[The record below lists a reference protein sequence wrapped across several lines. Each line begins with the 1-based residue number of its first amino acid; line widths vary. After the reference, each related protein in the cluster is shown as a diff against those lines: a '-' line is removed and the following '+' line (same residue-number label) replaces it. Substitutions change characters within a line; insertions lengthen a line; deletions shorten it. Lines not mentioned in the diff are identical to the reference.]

1 MNEKIRK
8 PLIGDIAIAV
18 DDTIHFIKNQK
29 FVVLNVKHNVNSTLN
44 STFIQIR
51 IGFHLYWFS
60 FTYFKFQGR
69 EEKLKR
75 ILNER
80 N

>member
-18 DDTIHFIKNQK
+18 EDTIYFIKNQK
-29 FVVLNVKHNVNSTLN
+29 FVVLNVRHNVN
-44 STFIQIR
+44 STFIQIK